1 MVRKRIKELEESATR
16 LEQKIKRRPKE
27 PGVVTDIGPWEGAS
41 DSKYRNPCLAF
52 IKTYSFGFLKIPAFI
67 TPQFGFGFLKNPSFL
82 THQLAFGFLK
92 GLAFKCGR
100 LSFQF
105 ESLQLLVTLSSRV
118 KYKPDKEMLGLS
130 DQVETNLN
138 P

>member
-27 PGVVTDIGPWEGAS
+27 PGVVTDIGLWEGAS
-41 DSKYRNPCLAF
+41 DSQPRNPCLPS
-52 IKTYSFGFLKIPAFI
+52 IKMFSFGFVKLPTFL
-67 TPQFGFGFLKNPSFL
+67 PFQFGFGFLKSSTFSPHHF
-82 THQLAFGFLK
+82 AFGFLK
-92 GLAFKCGR
+92 NLAFKCGR
-100 LSFQF
+100 LSFRF
-105 ESLQLLVTLSSRV
+105 ESLQFLVTISSRV
-118 KYKPDKEMLGLS
+118 KYRPDKEMLGLS